1 MTELA
6 LKADAREGIGKEKTK
21 KLRKQGVIP
30 AVFYQKEKSQ
40 AVQINEL
47 EFLRVMKAGNQLIEL
62 NMDGKKKKA
71 LIREIQYHPVSERIV
86 HVDFQGVSMS
96 EVIQVLV
103 PLNFIGT
110 PVGVREGGI
119 YEVHLHELEIKC
131 KASEI
136 PHQIDINIEKM
147 AIGATLFVSNV
158 TPGDFEI
165 ITNPEQLIAAVVTPK
180 GTAEEEAAEAAEGA
194 EAEETEEEGTEE

>member
-71 LIREIQYHPVSERIV
+71 LIREIQYHPVNERIV

-147 AIGATLFVSNV
+147 TIGATLFVSNV

-165 ITNPEQLIAAVVTPK
+165 ITNSEQLIAAVVTPK
-180 GTAEEEAAEAAEGA
+180 GTAEEETAEAAEGA